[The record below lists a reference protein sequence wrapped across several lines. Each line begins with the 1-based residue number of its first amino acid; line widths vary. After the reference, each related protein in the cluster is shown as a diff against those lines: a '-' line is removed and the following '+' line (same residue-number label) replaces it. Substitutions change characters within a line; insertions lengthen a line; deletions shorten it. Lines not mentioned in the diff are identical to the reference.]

1 MIDIFVKLRLGSH
14 PVAVLQY
21 TFTHRATQHKQYTEQ
36 HNTNNTQ
43 KNTKIHGKV
52 RAVPRLCELYAGSCL
67 TNEETARKTLSQGRK
82 TLVRVEKPQSG

>member
-21 TFTHRATQHKQYTEQ
+21 TFTHRATQHNQYTEQ
-36 HNTNNTQ
+36 HNTNNIQ

-52 RAVPRLCELYAGSCL
+52 RAVPRLCELYAGSCH
-67 TNEETARKTLSQGRK
+67 TNEEKERKNLNQGRK
-82 TLVRVEKPQSG
+82 SPVRVEKAQSG